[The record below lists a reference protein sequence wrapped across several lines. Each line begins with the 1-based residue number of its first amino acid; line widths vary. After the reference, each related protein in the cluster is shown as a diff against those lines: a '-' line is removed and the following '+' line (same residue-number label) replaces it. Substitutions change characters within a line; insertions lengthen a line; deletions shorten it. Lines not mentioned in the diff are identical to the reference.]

1 MGAKNPCPDCVESTS
16 ERKRLASRRCAKR
29 TTATSRGGRKTESC
43 MKALKF
49 ANASWLGLGAAA
61 LITVVG
67 SAGCQTT
74 VGGQTLPSAYYL
86 QDDVQYFPA
95 GPQDKLFNERRALEQ
110 YKAGQLEETGPG
122 VASPQPAGPGGA
134 APPPA

>member
-1 MGAKNPCPDCVESTS
+1 
-16 ERKRLASRRCAKR
+16 
-29 TTATSRGGRKTESC
+29 

-49 ANASWLGLGAAA
+49 ANASWLGLGAVA
-61 LITVVG
+61 LITVVSSTG
-67 SAGCQTT
+67 CLSAPWAALQTT

-110 YKAGQLEETGPG
+110 YKAGQLEESGPG
-122 VASPQPAGPGGA
+122 VASPQPAQPGGA
-134 APPPA
+134 APAPANP

>member
-1 MGAKNPCPDCVESTS
+1 
-16 ERKRLASRRCAKR
+16 
-29 TTATSRGGRKTESC
+29 

-61 LITVVG
+61 LITVVS
-67 SAGCQTT
+67 SAGCLSGPWAAFQTT

-134 APPPA
+134 APAPANP

>member
-1 MGAKNPCPDCVESTS
+1 
-16 ERKRLASRRCAKR
+16 
-29 TTATSRGGRKTESC
+29 

-74 VGGQTLPSAYYL
+74 IGGQTLPSAYYL
-86 QDDVQYFPA
+86 RDDVQYFPA

-110 YKAGQLEETGPG
+110 YKAGQLEETGPA
-122 VASPQPAGPGGA
+122 VASPQPAQPGAPAPAPAPGG
-134 APPPA
+134 P

>member
-1 MGAKNPCPDCVESTS
+1 
-16 ERKRLASRRCAKR
+16 
-29 TTATSRGGRKTESC
+29 

-49 ANASWLGLGAAA
+49 ANASWLGLGAMA
-61 LITVVG
+61 LITVVS
-67 SAGCQTT
+67 SAGCISGPWAWLQTN

-122 VASPQPAGPGGA
+122 VASPQPAGPAGGP
-134 APPPA
+134 APPPANP

>member
-1 MGAKNPCPDCVESTS
+1 
-16 ERKRLASRRCAKR
+16 
-29 TTATSRGGRKTESC
+29 

-49 ANASWLGLGAAA
+49 ANASWLGLGLAA
-61 LITVVG
+61 LITVG
-67 SAGCQTT
+67 SSGCLSGPWAWLQTT

-110 YKAGQLEETGPG
+110 YKAGQLEETGPA
-122 VASPQPAGPGGA
+122 VASPQPAQPGGA
-134 APPPA
+134 APAPANP

>member
-1 MGAKNPCPDCVESTS
+1 
-16 ERKRLASRRCAKR
+16 
-29 TTATSRGGRKTESC
+29 

-61 LITVVG
+61 LITVVC

-74 VGGQTLPSAYYL
+74 VGGQTLPSATYL

-110 YKAGQLEETGPG
+110 YKAGQQEETGPP
-122 VASPQPAGPGGA
+122 VASPAPPTPG
-134 APPPA
+134 APPP